1 VGMPGAVSRQKLLR
15 ISLASGVGESLK
27 FLQKQQGMFWRF
39 FVPGGYSPNKL
50 INGLRSSMGAPD
62 NNISDFHIF
71 TFNELEGTE
80 AWRLKMLQRFPS

>member
-1 VGMPGAVSRQKLLR
+1 MPGAVSRQKLLR
-15 ISLASGVGESLK
+15 ISLMSGVGESLK

-50 INGLRSSMGAPD
+50 IQGLKPAIGASD
-62 NNISDFHIF
+62 NNITDFHIF

-80 AWRLKMLQRFPS
+80 AWRLKMLQRYPS